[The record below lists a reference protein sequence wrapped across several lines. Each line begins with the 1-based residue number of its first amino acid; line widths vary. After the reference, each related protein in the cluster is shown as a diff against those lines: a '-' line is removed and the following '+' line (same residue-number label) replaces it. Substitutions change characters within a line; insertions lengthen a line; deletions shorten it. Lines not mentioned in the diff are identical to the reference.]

1 MSCNG
6 CRVLR
11 KGCSEAC
18 TLRPCLQWIDSADAQ
33 GHATVFV
40 AKFFGRA
47 GLMGFITAVPE
58 NQRPALFQSLL
69 YEACGR
75 TVNPVFGAVG
85 LLWAGNWQVCQA
97 AVETVLKGGV
107 LKAPSPC
114 SPSFCTLPQ
123 GPLHPSIPGKDTP
136 AGSRGRDSL
145 MPSVLISAKESTH
158 DLCKPMAGI
167 ASTPGQFQMTNV
179 YESKDHAAAVAKS
192 AWDRKWDGNFQKNDL
207 PKKQEQGVA
216 KGNVKSNLITWSEA
230 VGSVVHKV
238 GEKRERIFSMGA
250 HVLAPAPRRLKPCVV
265 GEYDFPGGMAIK
277 ESLCDDQETVVG
289 STEHLDLGLT
299 LKVKD
304 GKGGQI
310 TGLKRVYSPCDSVNS
325 EGSVTSLDTTPPH
338 VRPSFSSPMFGG
350 DMGCKLLPLLL

>member
-11 KGCSEAC
+11 KGCSESC
-18 TLRPCLQWIDSADAQ
+18 ILRPCLQWIDSADAQ

-47 GLMGFITAVPE
+47 GLMSFITAVPE

-107 LKAPSPC
+107 LKAPSSC
-114 SPSFCTLPQ
+114 SLGFSALPQ
-123 GPLHPSIPGKDTP
+123 GLLHPSNPGKDT
-136 AGSRGRDSL
+136 SVTSKGRDSL
-145 MPSVLISAKESTH
+145 LPSLITSAKGNIP
-158 DLCKPMAGI
+158 DLCKVRVGAGPI
-167 ASTPGQFQMTNV
+167 LEQYQRTNG
-179 YESKDHAAAVAKS
+179 YESKDHDAAAVKS
-192 AWDRKWDGNFQKNDL
+192 SWDRKWDINVQQQEW
-207 PKKQEQGVA
+207 PKHQQLDTA
-216 KGNVKSNLITWSEA
+216 KGNVKSHMVAWPEA
-230 VGSVVHKV
+230 LGNIVHKV
-238 GEKRERIFSMGA
+238 GEKRDRDFSGA
-250 HVLAPAPRRLKPCVV
+250 QVLVPAPRRLKPCLAS
-265 GEYDFPGGMAIK
+265 EYGMSMK
-277 ESLCDDQETVVG
+277 ECAVYDDQETVVG

-304 GKGGQI
+304 GKGGEI
-310 TGLKRVYSPCDSVNS
+310 TGFKTVYSPSDSVNS
-325 EGSVTSLDTTPPH
+325 EGSVTSLDTTPRH
-338 VRPSFSSPMFGG
+338 VHHTSFSSPMSGG
-350 DMGCKLLPLLL
+350 DMDRKLLLLL